1 MKRYTLFALV
11 LLPFIICCNK
21 QELLDTRSRTSLVIP
36 GTLKDFQA
44 ILDNYS
50 TMNVTPYMGELSADN
65 YFMTTTYWQGRSIP
79 DQNAYTWQ
87 PEIYNGSI
95 NVKDWNEPY
104 IQVLYANTVL
114 EGLAKLSDQSVAA
127 KQIQGEALF
136 FRAFAFHNLALVFAP
151 TYDAATA
158 ETDMG
163 IPLRLSADLNEKV
176 QRASVKDTYE
186 RILEDLVQ
194 AAPLL
199 AGVDVSNYRNR
210 PGQRAAYALLARVY
224 LSMRD
229 YAKAGSYADSALQ
242 LDATLI
248 NYNTVSLSS
257 AYYLPFTRLN
267 AETIFQSTMS
277 GFAAI
282 FIQFAGIS
290 NQLSIDT
297 TLFRS
302 YHANDLRR
310 NIFFYQQSNGS
321 INVNGSYAGVGNS
334 FTGLATDELFLIRAE
349 SHARAG
355 RVTEAM
361 KDLNMLLR
369 NRYKTNAYT
378 DLTAGSSSDALT
390 KVLTERRKEM
400 PLRGVR
406 WSDLK
411 RLNKEGANITLI
423 HIVNNQAYTLSPN
436 SPLYVL
442 PIPPDA
448 VQLGG
453 LIQNQRP

>member
-1 MKRYTLFALV
+1 MKRYTIFAFA

-21 QELLDTRSRTSLVIP
+21 QELLDARSRTSLVIP

-65 YFMTTTYWQGRSIP
+65 YFMTTVYWQGRSILE
-79 DQNAYTWQ
+79 QNAYTWQ
-87 PEIYNGSI
+87 PEIFAGNI

-104 IQVLYANTVL
+104 TQVLYANTVL
-114 EGLAKLSDQSVAA
+114 EGLDKLDDGGVPARQVRG
-127 KQIQGEALF
+127 QALF

-151 TYDAATA
+151 AYDAATA
-158 ETDMG
+158 ATDMG
-163 IPLRLSADLNEKV
+163 IPLRMSADLNEKV

-186 RILEDLVQ
+186 AIISDLVQ

-210 PGQRAAYALLARVY
+210 PSQRGAYALLARVY
-224 LSMRD
+224 LSMQE
-229 YAKAGSYADSALQ
+229 YTKAGLYADSALQ
-242 LDATLI
+242 LDATLT

-267 AETIFQSTMS
+267 TETIFQSTMS
-277 GFAAI
+277 GFAAV
-282 FIQFAGIS
+282 FVQFAGI
-290 NQLSIDT
+290 NNGLSIDT

-302 YHANDLRR
+302 YHVNDLRR
-310 NIFFYQQSNGS
+310 AIFFYQQSNGA

-361 KDLNMLLR
+361 KDLNTLLR
-369 NRYKTNAYT
+369 SRYKTNTYT
-378 DLTAGSSSDALT
+378 DLTASSASDALT

-411 RLNKEGANITLI
+411 RLNKEGANITLTHVI
-423 HIVNNQAYTLSPN
+423 NNQTYTLSPN
-436 SPLYVL
+436 SPLYAMQL
-442 PIPPDA
+442 PPDA
-448 VQLGG
+448 VELGG
-453 LIQNQRP
+453 LVQNKRP